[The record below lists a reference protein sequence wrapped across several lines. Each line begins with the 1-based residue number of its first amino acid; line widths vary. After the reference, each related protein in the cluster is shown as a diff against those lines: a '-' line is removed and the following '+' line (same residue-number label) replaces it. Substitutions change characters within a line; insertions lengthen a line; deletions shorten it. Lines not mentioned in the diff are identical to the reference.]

1 MGKAASFSQAC
12 ATNGSTGYCLSDFSR
27 HPNLDMLQRRA
38 STRRYLLLS
47 ISSLVIAHAAR
58 AAGMPADRRKPR
70 IVSLNWAMSETLYA
84 MGIRPIAAAEI
95 AGYDRTVG
103 YPPTPPGVI
112 DLGFQNNPNL
122 ELLSRIDPDLI
133 LIQSWQGAGRPMLE
147 RFAPVESFMLY
158 DRGKGDPV
166 EAASKAVIRL
176 ADLCGNPAVSSS
188 LLSRVDQSF
197 ATCAERLST
206 IEQRPILLV
215 QALSPT
221 NLVVFTGGSLFDST
235 MRRIGLQNAWSK
247 PPTLLWGST
256 QIGVDALATYPQAR
270 IVWIA
275 SPDGASSDSLFR
287 SDLWRQLPQ
296 VARKDVHALPLI
308 WGFGALP
315 TAERFALLMTVALTD
330 SKG

>member
-1 MGKAASFSQAC
+1 M
-12 ATNGSTGYCLSDFSR
+12 
-27 HPNLDMLQRRA
+27 
-38 STRRYLLLS
+38 
-47 ISSLVIAHAAR
+47 SSLAIAHATRGAAAAQTDR
-58 AAGMPADRRKPR
+58 ANPR

-84 MGIRPIAAAEI
+84 MGIKPIAAAEI
-95 AGYDRTVG
+95 AGYERTVG
-103 YPPTPPGVI
+103 YPPTPPGII

-122 ELLSRIDPDLI
+122 ELLSRLDPDLI
-133 LIQSWQGAGRPMLE
+133 LIQSWQAAGKPILQ
-147 RFAPVESFMLY
+147 RFAPVESFTLY

-166 EAASKAVIRL
+166 EAARDAAIRM
-176 ADLCGNPAVSSS
+176 AELCGNAAAGSD

-197 ATCAERLST
+197 AACGGRLST
-206 IEQRPILLV
+206 MEQRPILLV
-215 QALSPT
+215 QALSRS

-256 QIGVDALATYPQAR
+256 QIGVDALAAYPQAR

-275 SPDGASSDSLFR
+275 SPDGASSDALFR

-296 VARKDVHALPLI
+296 VANGNVLRLPLI

-315 TAERFALLMTVALTD
+315 TAERFARLITARLMGED
-330 SKG
+330 G